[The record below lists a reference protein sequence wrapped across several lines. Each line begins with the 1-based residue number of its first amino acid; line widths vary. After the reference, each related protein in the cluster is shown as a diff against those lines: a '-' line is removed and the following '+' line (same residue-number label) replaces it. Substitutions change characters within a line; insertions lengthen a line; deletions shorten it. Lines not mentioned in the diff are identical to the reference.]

1 MSGRGGRRVDLKL
14 NVSAAETS
22 RRQMAAESPRR
33 RSPSSEP
40 SSCVSSE
47 SESPG
52 AAAAM
57 VLAACPR
64 CLMYV
69 MLSEDDEPKCP
80 KCNRDVLL
88 DFLAGS
94 SAAKEAN

>member
-1 MSGRGGRRVDLKL
+1 MSGRGGRRVELKL

-22 RRQMAAESPRR
+22 RRR
-33 RSPSSEP
+33 RSSSVSSSEP
-40 SSCVSSE
+40 SSCLSSE
-47 SESPG
+47 PESPP
-52 AAAAM
+52 AAAM

-69 MLSEDDEPKCP
+69 MQSEKDEPKCP
-80 KCNRDVLL
+80 KCNRDLLL

-94 SAAKEAN
+94 GAAKAAN